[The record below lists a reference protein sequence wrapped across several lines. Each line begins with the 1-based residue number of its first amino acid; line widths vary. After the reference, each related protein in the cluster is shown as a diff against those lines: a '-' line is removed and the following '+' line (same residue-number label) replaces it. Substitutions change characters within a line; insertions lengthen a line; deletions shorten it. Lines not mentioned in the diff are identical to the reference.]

1 MSVKIKG
8 QGLPKAVKAPAR
20 AKAQLPAPPTAFKIG
35 GEARTEVV
43 KAKVPR
49 HAKASE
55 SLKTQQPFFA
65 SYYQLVKKFPLVSIR
80 DNAHLALA
88 LALVEELLKRDLD
101 EGADSYLDVLTG
113 LIEAYESKSSPI
125 PDASEADILRELM
138 RQNGLSQSALE
149 EKVGIAQPTISAVLR
164 GTRGL
169 TKKQV
174 VTLARFFHVSPGV
187 FLRAT

>member
-8 QGLPKAVKAPAR
+8 QGLPKAVKA
-20 AKAQLPAPPTAFKIG
+20 KAPRREKASDS
-35 GEARTEVV
+35 V
-43 KAKVPR
+43 KA
-49 HAKASE
+49 
-55 SLKTQQPFFA
+55 QQPFFA

-80 DNAHLALA
+80 DDAHLALA

-101 EGADSYLDVLTG
+101 EGADSYLEVLTG
-113 LIEAYESKSSPI
+113 LIGSYESKSSPI
-125 PDASEADILRELM
+125 PDASEADVLRELM

-169 TKKQV
+169 TKEQV
-174 VTLARFFHVSPGV
+174 VVLARFFHVSPGV